1 MKDEILDDFSFI
13 DEDFSLYE
21 ISNNQRTLIFISV
34 FIIFLNT
41 CKYIFDVFFPH
52 AYSGFTDEQVQ
63 LYTIIGF
70 SADCYW
76 YYFMFNY
83 LKFYKL
89 KSILNYFWIMLIG
102 GLGGTIIYLL
112 DTVYLFLP
120 ESFNVATILLNS
132 IGLLIFSIKL
142 LNLNSDYTGIGDLK
156 TISILN
162 VFIAVVQVL
171 MLFGIIWFFIE
182 PKYDKY
188 VSLLYVTALISD
200 YFFIKFV
207 LTMKIN
213 KK

>member
-1 MKDEILDDFSFI
+1 
-13 DEDFSLYE
+13 
-21 ISNNQRTLIFISV
+21 
-34 FIIFLNT
+34 
-41 CKYIFDVFFPH
+41 
-52 AYSGFTDEQVQ
+52 
-63 LYTIIGF
+63 
-70 SADCYW
+70 
-76 YYFMFNY
+76 
-83 LKFYKL
+83 
-89 KSILNYFWIMLIG
+89 MLIG

-188 VSLLYVTALISD
+188 VSLLYIPALISD

-213 KK
+213 KE